1 MHIILH
7 FKCLK
12 VIKDLLVK
20 NVTVLLLPRGLR
32 GKSTIGVFDNFTSL
46 KAVLKYFSLLFVNQ
60 AFKRNGVRLSEFAVI
75 MHLLWHWEWE
85 WTHMSHNLSKS
96 EPWITEFKYGFQIG
110 KLQYTEVFG
119 HPCLEF
125 SAEGAFVCF
134 VLENKLIPLMSLK
147 TMHQKNPNHQNQT
160 NQPKYPIKRA
170 NSRLQK
176 ASILFIGTDHP
187 CLCSWRGM
195 QQSYQHKHLQFIEN
209 NRGVS
214 EALHE

>member
-12 VIKDLLVK
+12 IIKDLLVK
-20 NVTVLLLPRGLR
+20 NVTILLLPRGLR

-46 KAVLKYFSLLFVNQ
+46 KAVLKYFSLLFVKQ
-60 AFKRNGVRLSEFAVI
+60 AFKQDGVRLSEFAVI

-119 HPCLEF
+119 HPCLESF
-125 SAEGAFVCF
+125 AAEGAFVCF

-147 TMHQKNPNHQNQT
+147 TMHQKKKQPPKP
-160 NQPKYPIKRA
+160 NQPTKIPHQK
-170 NSRLQK
+170 SKLQ
-176 ASILFIGTDHP
+176 ASEGFYFIYRHSP
-187 CLCSWRGM
+187 SMLM
-195 QQSYQHKHLQFIEN
+195 
-209 NRGVS
+209 
-214 EALHE
+214 